1 MFWGIPR
8 KTEMYKGY
16 YERWGGGSVK
26 PPLSRGILDV
36 TGGEP
41 DGAEP
46 GWGVQGVGG
55 GLGYRPT

>member
-1 MFWGIPR
+1 
-8 KTEMYKGY
+8 MYKGY
-16 YERWGGGSVK
+16 YGGGGSSVK